1 MGIPGRFWAGSVCQ
15 DRTEW
20 DRGPDPRTLLQAP
33 EPLPPQV
40 AALLSL
46 PGSPTPT
53 PLARLTPNHHPRKS
67 PQLPHQKMFG
77 LGSPLAAPS
86 LAELARV
93 RSQEREKEP
102 KESRR
107 RSFGRGGAGT
117 RARWPRPRW
126 LQHEG
131 KTPNAANSAE
141 ATL

>member
-1 MGIPGRFWAGSVCQ
+1 MSLFQPYIQILALS
-15 DRTEW
+15 T
-20 DRGPDPRTLLQAP
+20 RTLDHNDLVCREDSAKILHISVDK
-33 EPLPPQV
+33 EL
-40 AALLSL
+40 
-46 PGSPTPT
+46 
-53 PLARLTPNHHPRKS
+53 HK
-67 PQLPHQKMFG
+67 QKMFG